1 MLRNPS
7 SQYLPV
13 GFLDDNPKTHRLR
26 ISGVPVLGGR
36 NEIAKVAQRTGA
48 STLLI
53 AIPSADSTVVNEIV
67 EIARDSKLNVKI
79 LPVVQSLDD
88 RQVDAADIRD
98 LTDED
103 LLGRRRVKN

>member
-1 MLRNPS
+1 M
-7 SQYLPV
+7 
-13 GFLDDNPKTHRLR
+13 
-26 ISGVPVLGGR
+26 PVLGGR

-48 STLLI
+48 SALLI

-67 EIARDSKLNVKI
+67 EIARNSKLNVKI

-103 LLGRRRVKN
+103 LLGRRRVKIDLDEISQYLVNRRTRDWSRRKHR